1 MTTVSVFG
9 GTGFLGQRLV
19 RRLASEGTAVRV
31 VVRHPDHA
39 RSALRAADME
49 RLTFFCADV
58 RDRGAVAS
66 AVAGSDAVVNAVSAY
81 VETGGVT
88 FESVHERG
96 AEMLAREA
104 AVAGV
109 ARLVLISGIGADPES
124 GSAYIRSRGRGE
136 RVVQEAF
143 PGATIV
149 RPSAM
154 FGPGDALFGTLAHL
168 ARLLPVIPLIGGGH
182 TRLQPVYV
190 EDVAEAI
197 AHMLADTGTAG
208 RTYELAGPDVYTMRE
223 LTEIVL
229 RITGRRRLLAPVPF
243 AVAKIHARL
252 FEFLPNPP
260 LTTGQVELLKA
271 DNVARASLP
280 GLREL
285 SIEPKTVEEIIPT
298 YLRRA
303 HKMEEVVR

>member
-1 MTTVSVFG
+1 MSTVSVFG

-31 VVRHPDHA
+31 VGRHPDHA

-104 AVAGV
+104 AAAGV
-109 ARLVLISGIGADPES
+109 ARLVLVSGIGADPES

-208 RTYELAGPDVYTMRE
+208 RIYELAGPDVYTMRE

-229 RITGRRRLLAPVPF
+229 RITGRQRLLAPVPF
-243 AVAKIHARL
+243 AVAEIQARL
-252 FEFLPNPP
+252 FELLPNPP

-271 DNVARASLP
+271 DNVANASLP

-285 SIEPKTVEEIIPT
+285 NIEPKTVGEIIPT
-298 YLRRA
+298 YLRRVT
-303 HKMEEVVR
+303 K